1 MGCNCKSGKEQK
13 LNNLDSNDHLQVA
26 FDAYNDVVKV
36 KEASDYDD
44 ADKAIVMSAFY
55 SVYPNAKG
63 EVTVEHAASTIKNTY
78 DLYYGRT
85 K

>member
-1 MGCNCKSGKEQK
+1 MCNCKSGKEQK

-63 EVTVEHAASTIKNTY
+63 EVTVEHAASTIQNTY
-78 DLYYGRT
+78 ELYYGRT

>member
-1 MGCNCKSGKEQK
+1 MGCNCKSGKVQK

-26 FDAYNDVVKV
+26 FEAYEQVKQKTFEEFDEGDVKMV
-36 KEASDYDD
+36 
-44 ADKAIVMSAFY
+44 ISAFY

-63 EVTVEHAASTIKNTY
+63 DITFEHATNVIKQIYEQHN
-78 DLYYGRT
+78 GR

>member
-1 MGCNCKSGKEQK
+1 MCNCKSGKEQK

-36 KEASDYDD
+36 KEVSDYDD
-44 ADKAIVMSAFY
+44 ADKAIVMTAFY
-55 SVYPNAKG
+55 SVYPNASG
-63 EVTVEHAASTIKNTY
+63 TITIEHAASTIQNTY
-78 DLYYGRT
+78 ELYYGKRI

>member
-1 MGCNCKSGKEQK
+1 MGCNCKSGKVQK

-26 FDAYNDVVKV
+26 FEAYEQVKQKPFEEFDEGDSKLV
-36 KEASDYDD
+36 IA
-44 ADKAIVMSAFY
+44 AFY

-63 EVTVEHAASTIKNTY
+63 DVTFQHATNVIKQIYEQHN
-78 DLYYGRT
+78 GG

>member
-1 MGCNCKSGKEQK
+1 MGCNCKSGKVQK

-26 FDAYNDVVKV
+26 FEAYEQVKQKAFEEFDEGDVKMV
-36 KEASDYDD
+36 
-44 ADKAIVMSAFY
+44 ISAFY

-63 EVTVEHAASTIKNTY
+63 DITFEHATNVIKQIY
-78 DLYYGRT
+78 EQHKGR

>member
-1 MGCNCKSGKEQK
+1 MCNCKSGKEQK

-36 KEASDYDD
+36 KEVSDYDD
-44 ADKAIVMSAFY
+44 ADKAIVMTAFY
-55 SVYPNAKG
+55 SVYPNASG
-63 EVTVEHAASTIKNTY
+63 TITIEHAASTIQNTY
-78 DLYYGRT
+78 ELYYGRRT